1 MGGYAWTSILGD
13 ERCCQIE
20 KGALE
25 NELYILA
32 MDIACMWPI
41 WPFWKS
47 ISMAFSGVR
56 TALAGSSRSI
66 WMEVRGVCE
75 GVLAA
80 EAVLFFLE
88 ETPEILKK
96 VMVDMCVCCSGSC
109 GGRVGLSW

>member
-1 MGGYAWTSILGD
+1 MLGR
-13 ERCCQIE
+13 EEEPLE
-20 KGALE
+20 KR
-25 NELYILA
+25 LYILA

-47 ISMAFSGVR
+47 ISRAFSGVR

-88 ETPEILKK
+88 ETPVSLKK
-96 VMVDMCVCCSGSC
+96 VMVDMLVVVLG
-109 GGRVGLSW
+109 